1 MKAMHVSA
9 AGLYKHMPRAGPHAR
24 CLPFHSL
31 VEGLQKPTDATHK
44 GVKRH
49 EPDP

>member
-24 CLPFHSL
+24 YLPQP
-31 VEGLQKPTDATHK
+31 G
-44 GVKRH
+44 GVSAEAYRCNAH
-49 EPDP
+49 GGETSRA